1 MKFVLII
8 QICSA
13 LTNTCQEAYKPTVQF
28 GTFYDC
34 GISGY
39 SIASSTIK
47 KMSREL
53 VEKDKIYVRFGCI
66 EKNLKEEDANKG
78 TPREDKVGTS
88 DEEKPASD

>member
-47 KMSREL
+47 KMDREL

-66 EKNLKEEDANKG
+66 EKNLKEENA
-78 TPREDKVGTS
+78 
-88 DEEKPASD
+88 